1 MELHCNGKNL
11 KSQISLK
18 NLDRIDFFYKT
29 DWLSLT
35 LLYMWVEDELI
46 WMRFSTQN
54 KKNWVLEIFAIVNP
68 IVIFKILATIE
79 S

>member
-1 MELHCNGKNL
+1 MQLHCNGKNL
-11 KSQISLK
+11 KSQISLR

-35 LLYMWVEDELI
+35 LLYMWVEDEFI
-46 WMRFSTQN
+46 WMRFCTQN
-54 KKNWVLEIFAIVNP
+54 KKNRVLEIFAIVNP
-68 IVIFKILATIE
+68 IVILKILATIE